1 MGNLLGFQD
10 EGRTWKCW
18 STSQHSSEELLGGGD
33 LHLCLTQGPSHM
45 LTDIIIH
52 AVALDELQ
60 TFSNLTA
67 AHVGIHLAG

>member
-1 MGNLLGFQD
+1 
-10 EGRTWKCW
+10 
-18 STSQHSSEELLGGGD
+18 
-33 LHLCLTQGPSHM
+33 M

-52 AVALDELQ
+52 AVTLDELQ